1 MLWLFRGSSKECL
14 LHWMQ
19 SQAAFSNSHHQFSR
33 RGKIEESKL
42 ETSFPSPFSLHFL
55 SCTKVH
61 FNWIS
66 LSGTKSHT
74 KSIFCPKKKIQILTF
89 MNFCAKI
96 LLIFNFYTFQ
106 WMKRGSVFY
115 HIMDTFGSSGELD
128 VNRPVFWAY
137 MPFLDALSN
146 FRP

>member
-42 ETSFPSPFSLHFL
+42 ETSFSLHFL

-74 KSIFCPKKKIQILTF
+74 ILKVHFLSKKENSNIDFYEFLCQNSVDFLIFILFNEWKFWIFMKKKSRFLYGKTSQKPSKLTTILAFLGAKIQIF
-89 MNFCAKI
+89 
-96 LLIFNFYTFQ
+96 
-106 WMKRGSVFY
+106 S
-115 HIMDTFGSSGELD
+115 
-128 VNRPVFWAY
+128 
-137 MPFLDALSN
+137 
-146 FRP
+146 